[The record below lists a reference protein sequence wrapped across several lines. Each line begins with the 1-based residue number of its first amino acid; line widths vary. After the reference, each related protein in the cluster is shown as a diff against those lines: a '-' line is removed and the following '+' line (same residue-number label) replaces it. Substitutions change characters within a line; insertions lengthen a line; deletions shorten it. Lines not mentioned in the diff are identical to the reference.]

1 LYLGHIR
8 CTYIFRYIPC
18 RCRKKTERRTYAL
31 AIACWDYSPCISVQ
45 RTVFR
50 KYVQLAHTQYVS
62 DTTSNASSTRPVKRN
77 VHVHHQTLF
86 TGGCAQTYYFLRHS
100 VIYQQLWIHIFRL
113 PNTRLEQHRPRY
125 LKMRAS
131 AAGRVASPGTVKN
144 SCLLDSR
151 QTSQI
156 PWKALIAYKY
166 SARPTYCAFTSSHF
180 AARLER
186 ACLGRERALPKQA
199 RSRRACTCMSVYSDV
214 RIRTPRHALIYLPQS
229 RAGV

>member
-1 LYLGHIR
+1 MSVTCQNVPVFYGKDGASDVRSVH
-8 CTYIFRYIPC
+8 
-18 RCRKKTERRTYAL
+18 
-31 AIACWDYSPCISVQ
+31 DYRS
-45 RTVFR
+45 VFR
-50 KYVQLAHTQYVS
+50 KYVQLAHTQYIS
-62 DTTSNASSTRPVKRN
+62 GTTSNASSTRPVKRN

-86 TGGCAQTYYFLRHS
+86 TGGCTHTYSFLRHS
-100 VIYQQLWIHIFRL
+100 VIYQLVRIHIFRL

-131 AAGRVASPGTVKN
+131 AAGRVAAPGTVKN
-144 SCLLDSR
+144 SYLLDSS
-151 QTSQI
+151 QASQI
-156 PWKALIAYKY
+156 PWKALFAYKY

-199 RSRRACTCMSVYSDV
+199 RSRRACTCMSACSDV
-214 RIRTPRHALIYLPQS
+214 RIRTPRHALMYVHRS